1 MNDSSVKP
9 KNQHRKFFLGLAT
22 AAVLIVVLLV
32 AFFAFQDLAGRDP
45 LLYNNAVTVQA
56 VTYKTTCLRGENVT
70 IMVYLI
76 NGKNEAVIYPSSV
89 GYSVETSNG
98 TEIYGFGQDIS
109 WAPPYPTFAPHIK
122 TLFSSGS
129 DKSVTFVWNQKDSNR
144 TLVESGNYTIKV
156 VVALYG
162 TSECEIQIAS

>member
-1 MNDSSVKP
+1 MNDSTVKP
-9 KNQHRKFFLGLAT
+9 KNQHRKFYLGLAT

-32 AFFAFQDLAGRDP
+32 AFFAFQGLAGRDP

-56 VTYKTTCLRGENVT
+56 VTDKTTYPRGENIT
-70 IMVYLI
+70 ISVYVI
-76 NGKNEAVIYPSSV
+76 NGKNEAVIYPSSA
-89 GYSVETSNG
+89 GYSVENSNG
-98 TEIYGFGQDIS
+98 TEIFGFGQDIS
-109 WAPPYPTFAPHIK
+109 WAPPYPTFAPHSK
-122 TLFSSGS
+122 TIFPSLAGK
-129 DKSVTFVWNQKDSNR
+129 DTFVWNQKDINR